1 MVIIRLLQNNA
12 DKHDWRIK
20 MAYKLVIVESPAK
33 ANTIKKFLGKDYKIV
48 ASVGHVRDL
57 PKSQIG
63 VDVENNFEPKYI
75 TIRGKGEVISKLKK
89 EAKNAKRIY
98 LATDPDREGEA
109 ISWHL
114 ATLLNI
120 DNNEKC
126 RVTFNEITK
135 NAVKNAIKEPRE
147 IDLDLVDAQQARRI
161 LDRIVGYKISPILWK
176 KVKKGLSAGRVQS
189 VATRLVCDRE
199 EEIENFIP
207 EEYWSINATL
217 EKKGAKGNFNA
228 KFYGKDG
235 KKVELKNED
244 DVKKILDNIKEKAF
258 IVKKIKKSEKK
269 KSPAPPFITSTM
281 QQEAARKLG
290 FTTKKT
296 MIVAQ
301 HLYEGIDIKGVGALG
316 LVTYI
321 RTDSTR
327 ISNEAQQ
334 DAINFIK
341 DKYGE
346 KYVPKEKR
354 IFKNKNASQDA
365 HECIRPSQVGMEPD
379 AIKDSLTKDQYKL
392 YKLIWSRFVSS
403 QMSSAEYD
411 TINTDI
417 TAGDYIFRANGQKL
431 RFQGFIV
438 LYQEGKDDE
447 GEEKD
452 NNIPELVEGE
462 ELKQKKIDPKQH
474 FTQPP
479 PRYTEASL
487 VKTLEEKGIGR
498 PSTYAPTITTILARG
513 YVVKDAKTLLPTEL
527 GKIVND
533 IMINYFH
540 DIVDV
545 EFTAQL
551 EKKLDDVEEGYK
563 KWVEVMQSFYSPFA
577 KVLKDAEDKIGNVEV
592 PDEVTDEIC
601 EKCGRNMVIK
611 MSRYGKFL
619 ACPGFPECRNAR
631 PIVEETGVNCP
642 KCGGKVYIKKSRKGK
657 KYLGCEN
664 NPTCSFMSWDM
675 HSKESC
681 PKCGNFL
688 LKKFSGKKVQF
699 KCSNEECD
707 FTKVEERK
715 KEEE

>member
-1 MVIIRLLQNNA
+1 MA
-12 DKHDWRIK
+12 D
-20 MAYKLVIVESPAK
+20 KLVIVESPAK
-33 ANTIKKFLGKDYKIV
+33 AHTIGKFLGKEYKIV

-63 VDVENNFEPKYI
+63 VDIENNFEPKYI
-75 TIRGKGEVISKLKK
+75 TIRGKGEIISKLKK
-89 EAKNAKRIY
+89 EAKNAKKIY

-135 NAVKNAIKEPRE
+135 NAVKNAIKEPRQ
-147 IDLDLVDAQQARRI
+147 IDQDLVDAQQARRI
-161 LDRIVGYKISPILWK
+161 LDRVVGYKISPILWK

-189 VATRLVCDRE
+189 VATRLICDRE
-199 EEIENFIP
+199 EEIEKFVP
-207 EEYWSINATL
+207 EEYWTIDAKL
-217 EKKGAKGNFNA
+217 EKNGAKGSFNA
-228 KFYGKDG
+228 KFYGSG
-235 KKVELKNED
+235 SKKIELKSED
-244 DVKKILDNIKEKAF
+244 DVNKVLSNIKDKPF
-258 IVKKIKKSEKK
+258 IVQKIKKGEKK

-290 FTTKKT
+290 FSTKKT

-301 HLYEGIDIKGVGALG
+301 QLYEGIDIKGIGAIG

-327 ISNEAQQ
+327 VSTEAQA
-334 DAINFIK
+334 DAIEYIK
-341 DKYGE
+341 EKYGQ
-346 KYVPKEKR
+346 KYVPEEKR
-354 IFKNKNASQDA
+354 VYKNKSASQDA
-365 HECIRPSQVGMEPD
+365 HECIRPSQVTLDPES
-379 AIKDSLTKDQYKL
+379 IKESLTKEQYKL
-392 YKLIWSRFVSS
+392 YKLIWSRFLSS
-403 QMSSAEYD
+403 QMSAAEYD

-417 TAGDYIFRANGQKL
+417 VAGDYTFRGNGQILK
-431 RFQGFIV
+431 FQGFIV
-438 LYQEGKDDE
+438 LYQEGKDEESDE
-447 GEEKD
+447 GE
-452 NNIPELVEGE
+452 NNVPDLVEGE

-513 YVVKDAKTLLPTEL
+513 YVVKDGKAIMPTEL
-527 GKIVND
+527 GKIVNE
-533 IMINYFH
+533 IMKKYFEE
-540 DIVDV
+540 IVDI

-563 KWVEVMQSFYSPFA
+563 KWVEVMQSFYPKFEA
-577 KVLKDAEDKIGNVEV
+577 VLQEAEAQIGNIEV

-631 PIVEETGVNCP
+631 PILEETGVKCP
-642 KCGGKVYIKKSRKGK
+642 KCGGKVYIKKSRKGR

-688 LKKFSGKKVQF
+688 LKKYSGKKVQY

-707 FTKVEERK
+707 FTKVEENK
-715 KEEE
+715 KDEE

>member
-1 MVIIRLLQNNA
+1 MA
-12 DKHDWRIK
+12 D
-20 MAYKLVIVESPAK
+20 KLVIVESPAK
-33 ANTIKKFLGKDYKIV
+33 AHTIGKFLGKDYKIV

-63 VDVENNFEPKYI
+63 IDIENDFEPKYI
-75 TIRGKGEVISKLKK
+75 TIRGKGDVISKLKK
-89 EAKNAKRIY
+89 EAKSAKKIY

-114 ATLLNI
+114 AHLLNI
-120 DNNEKC
+120 DNSEKC

-189 VATRLVCDRE
+189 VATRLICDRE
-199 EEIENFIP
+199 EEVENFIP
-207 EEYWSINATL
+207 EEYWTIDAKL
-217 EKKGAKGNFNA
+217 EKKGGKGSFDA
-228 KFYGKDG
+228 KFYGTGG

-244 DVKKILDNIKEKAF
+244 DVKKILDNIKDKPF
-258 IVKKIKKSEKK
+258 IVQKIKKGEKK

-301 HLYEGIDIKGVGALG
+301 QLYEGVEIKGVGAIG

-327 ISNEAQQ
+327 ISAEAQQ
-334 DAINFIK
+334 DALNFIK
-341 DKYGE
+341 EKYGQ
-346 KYVPKEKR
+346 KYVPEEKR
-354 IFKNKNASQDA
+354 VFKNKSASQDA
-365 HECIRPSQVGMEPD
+365 HECIRPSQVTMEPD
-379 AIKDSLTKDQYKL
+379 SIKDSLTKEQYKL

-417 TAGDYIFRANGQKL
+417 TVGDYTFRANGQILK
-431 RFQGFIV
+431 FQGFIV
-438 LYQEGKDDE
+438 LYLEGKDEE
-447 GEEKD
+447 GEEGE
-452 NNIPELVEGE
+452 NNVPDLVEGE
-462 ELKQKKIDPKQH
+462 EVKQKKIDPKQH

-533 IMINYFH
+533 IMKNYFQ
-540 DIVDV
+540 DIVDI

-551 EKKLDDVEEGYK
+551 EKKLDDVEEGFK
-563 KWVEVMQSFYSPFA
+563 KWVDVMKGFYPQFA
-577 KVLKDAEDKIGNVEV
+577 VVLQEAEAQIGNVEV

-631 PIVEETGVNCP
+631 PILEETGVNCP
-642 KCGGKVYIKKSRKGK
+642 KCGGKVYIKKSKKGK

-675 HSKESC
+675 HSKEMC
-681 PKCGNFL
+681 PQCGNFL
-688 LKKFSGKKVQF
+688 LKKFSAKKAHY
-699 KCSNEECD
+699 KCSNETCD
-707 FTKVEERK
+707 FTKVEESK
-715 KEEE
+715 KDEEQE